1 MQSLLHPHLPVQA
14 SEGAVLRGK
23 AMQEYLLQLREALQ
37 TYRDI
42 SPVHLLVLNEAD
54 WASRVKSPYGFAFQR
69 TSLKEG
75 LYLFLPKHYPDR
87 LLWRLREV
95 LVPAIRAAGVRA
107 PSQPG
112 DFLDLNLGH
121 EYAHAVA
128 VTWGLRTRVKW
139 VDEFL
144 ANYLFLLALRVA
156 RPDLYPV
163 VKAWNQIVARLTPRE
178 TSLGSYGSKPKGL
191 VDQLWFQGQFTLE
204 ADRLVE
210 EKGDELLRGL
220 LSAAPLKKSTVH
232 KLLVGLEPG
241 LKEWFASFAP
251 QRQKLSQA
259 VDEPVGWDEL
269 GGQS

>member
-1 MQSLLHPHLPVQA
+1 MQTLLHPQLPTQA

-23 AMQEYLLQLREALQ
+23 AMQEYLLQLRGVLEP
-37 TYRDI
+37 YRAI
-42 SPVHLLVLNEAD
+42 PPVHLLVLNETD

-95 LVPAIRAAGVRA
+95 LVPAVKASVKA
-107 PSQPG
+107 PSQPS

-144 ANYLFLLALRVA
+144 ANYLFLLALQAA

-163 VKAWNQIVARLTPRE
+163 VKTWSQIIAHLVPRE
-178 TSLGSYGSKPKGL
+178 TSLGSYESKPKGL

-204 ADRLVE
+204 AARLVE

-220 LSAAPLKKSTVH
+220 LEAAPLKKSTVH

-241 LKEWFASFAP
+241 LREWFASFAP
-251 QRQKLSQA
+251 SKQKLTQPLG
-259 VDEPVGWDEL
+259 EPIEWEKL
-269 GGQS
+269 GS